1 MSRESKNRNDSSDCK
16 IDDADDDADDDS
28 KTLYSILHDISNF
41 RNLSDKTLR
50 QINTKMSSKD
60 RILVLKRF
68 SEVVDYLKCVVDDS
82 GTWSTK

>member
-1 MSRESKNRNDSSDCK
+1 MSTESKNRIDSSECK
-16 IDDADDDADDDS
+16 IDDDDADDDS

-41 RNLSDKTLR
+41 KNLNDKTLR

-68 SEVVDYLKCVVDDS
+68 NEVVNYLMIGVVDDS
-82 GTWSTK
+82 GTGSTK